1 MARLDGGR
9 DAEMEPLLLRRI
21 TETLVA
27 EYRERF
33 EGTEIRFTSSN
44 DLLPIAG
51 HITFIRQILGNLL
64 TNAAKYSPPGA
75 PIEVEVQRRGDDGV
89 VLVSD
94 RGFGIGDDSLAHIFE
109 PFYRA
114 EEHARKASGVG
125 LGLAVC
131 KRLVEEQGGAIWAEA
146 RSGGGTVFA
155 FSFPLIEAE

>member
-1 MARLDGGR
+1 M
-9 DAEMEPLLLRRI
+9 P
-21 TETLVA
+21 
-27 EYRERF
+27 
-33 EGTEIRFTSSN
+33 GTELRFKAEGEV
-44 DLLPIAG
+44 LPILG
-51 HITFIRQILGNLL
+51 HVTFIRQTLGNSL

-75 PIEVEVQRRGDDGV
+75 AIDVHVGRRGDDGV

-94 RGFGIGDDSLAHIFE
+94 RGFGIGADALSHIFE

-146 RSGGGTVFA
+146 RDGGGTIFA
-155 FSFPLIEAE
+155 FSFPLLDAE